1 MSASETTTGDAPSR
15 VPLILAYA
23 ALSALCVLAGL
34 GLVFTLHHL
43 GAC

>member
-1 MSASETTTGDAPSR
+1 MSASTPAPQTPSR

-23 ALSALCVLAGL
+23 ALSALCGLAGL

-43 GAC
+43 GAY